1 MKKNYIVIAATCLFL
16 LISGICYS
24 CAYQGRSTSAVL
36 VSTLSGEEVK
46 SDTKNYEEQSDLD
59 ESLDVAS
66 AQIQTEEASNTQI
79 YVHICG
85 AVVKP
90 GVYQVEAGSR
100 LIDLIEL
107 SGGLNEDAAGDY
119 MNQAGLVTDG
129 QRIYIPTAKEVEEL
143 TPDEFAL
150 GIQST
155 IEETTGEPELV
166 NINTAN
172 ADELMELP
180 GIGQAKAELIIDYR
194 RATGQFKTIEELMNI
209 PGIKEGLFNQISSYI
224 IVK

>member
-1 MKKNYIVIAATCLFL
+1 MKKNIIVVAATCSFL
-16 LISGICYS
+16 LVSGICYS

-36 VSTLSGEEVK
+36 VTNLSGEEAET
-46 SDTKNYEEQSDLD
+46 DNTNYDEQAGFG
-59 ESLDVAS
+59 ESLDATGT
-66 AQIQTEEASNTQI
+66 QLQPNEAPRTLI

-100 LIDLIEL
+100 LVDLIEL
-107 SGGLNEDAAGDY
+107 SGGLNKDAAGDY

-129 QRIYIPTAKEVEEL
+129 QRIYIPTIKEVEEL
-143 TPDEFAL
+143 SVDEFVL

-155 IEETTGEPELV
+155 IEETTETSELV

-172 ADELMELP
+172 VDELMELP

-194 RATGQFKTIEELMNI
+194 RAQGQFKTIEELMNI